1 MEMKYGISC
10 KFFPI
15 LNFVVIMFYLFIY
28 LFIYFFFFAAKCTFS
43 FIRPGLSN
51 QLPSLFSTQTFP
63 LRQNVFDSVV
73 KDESSAKEGKSTQ
86 GHETKNKTKKNSKK
100 KKDKKNAKTGEAVK
114 DTKLNE
120 VDNTASKQQDSAAS
134 KKKKEK
140 KSKSAANNKTKKGK
154 NSSKAVEAKKDRNSI
169 KDQENIVHNIEK
181 KQSSTTKYATT
192 DAEMQTEQPN
202 THANDG
208 NISKD
213 LGRQEHLDD
222 TFSMAAETLPAIESH
237 DNVEAHPLYFSP
249 DAVLIEAE
257 EDLQR
262 DGKLKHA
269 HVSDSAD
276 VEVESVEDPAFQS
289 KVESHIESES
299 GQHFKDRSY
308 KDGTPGGRLF
318 KEETLAEIDAYL
330 YLGKVS
336 LNSESGQV
344 HLSTVESNVDI
355 SILFHKIRHM
365 YRYSK

>member
-1 MEMKYGISC
+1 M
-10 KFFPI
+10 
-15 LNFVVIMFYLFIY
+15 
-28 LFIYFFFFAAKCTFS
+28 
-43 FIRPGLSN
+43 SN

-73 KDESSAKEGKSTQ
+73 EDESSAKEGKSTQ

-100 KKDKKNAKTGEAVK
+100 KKDKKNAKTGEAVR
-114 DTKLNE
+114 DRNLNE

-192 DAEMQTEQPN
+192 DAEIQTEQPN
-202 THANDG
+202 TPANDG

-262 DGKLKHA
+262 DSKLKYA
-269 HVSDSAD
+269 HVSDLAD
-276 VEVESVEDPAFQS
+276 VEVESDEDPAFQS
-289 KVESHIESES
+289 KVESR
-299 GQHFKDRSY
+299 HFKDRSY

-344 HLSTVESNVDI
+344 HLSTVESNVVI

>member
-1 MEMKYGISC
+1 M
-10 KFFPI
+10 
-15 LNFVVIMFYLFIY
+15 
-28 LFIYFFFFAAKCTFS
+28 
-43 FIRPGLSN
+43 SN

-73 KDESSAKEGKSTQ
+73 EDESSAKEGKSTQ
-86 GHETKNKTKKNSKK
+86 GHEPKNKTKKNSKK
-100 KKDKKNAKTGEAVK
+100 KNDKKNAKTGEAVK
-114 DTKLNE
+114 DTNLNE

-154 NSSKAVEAKKDRNSI
+154 NSSKAVEAKKDRDAI
-169 KDQENIVHNIEK
+169 KDQENVVHNIEK

-192 DAEMQTEQPN
+192 DAEIQTEQPN
-202 THANDG
+202 AHANDG

-213 LGRQEHLDD
+213 LSRQEHLDN
-222 TFSMAAETLPAIESH
+222 TSSKAAETLSAIEYH
-237 DNVEAHPLYFSP
+237 DNIEAHPLYFSP

-262 DGKLKHA
+262 DSKLKHT

-276 VEVESVEDPAFQS
+276 VEVESVEDSACQS
-289 KVESHIESES
+289 KVESHLESES

-336 LNSESGQV
+336 L
-344 HLSTVESNVDI
+344 HYL
-355 SILFHKIRHM
+355 
-365 YRYSK
+365 

>member
-1 MEMKYGISC
+1 MKYGISC

-73 KDESSAKEGKSTQ
+73 EDESSAKEGKSTQ

-120 VDNTASKQQDSAAS
+120 VDNIASKQQDSAAS